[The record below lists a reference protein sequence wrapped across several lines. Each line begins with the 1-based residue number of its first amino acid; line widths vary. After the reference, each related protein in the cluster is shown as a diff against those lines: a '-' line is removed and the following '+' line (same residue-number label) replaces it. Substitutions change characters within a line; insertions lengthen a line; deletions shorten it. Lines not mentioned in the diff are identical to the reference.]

1 MIGAG
6 IIMIGAGVLMF
17 FTGFIWLLV
26 LLLTGKKKKQKME
39 WNMKER
45 Y

>member
-6 IIMIGAGVLMF
+6 MIMIGAGGLMF
-17 FTGFIWLLV
+17 LVGFIWLLV
-26 LLLTGKKKKQKME
+26 LLLTGKRKKQQME